1 MNIGDFMD
9 LETLVS
15 NALNDTTLVKISDAI
30 YLTKY
35 QIAVLERYH
44 IEYTTCN
51 DIKEILFLIDDYLES
66 EYEED
71 LDDVAKS
78 LQEFS
83 YYNYTNK

>member
-1 MNIGDFMD
+1 MD
-9 LETLVS
+9 LEKLID
-15 NALNDTTLVKISDAI
+15 NAINDNSLVKINEKI

-44 IEYTTCN
+44 IEYNKCS
-51 DIKEILFLIDDYLES
+51 DIKEILFLIDDYLEYD
-66 EYEED
+66 YEEE
-71 LDDVAKS
+71 LDDLAKS